1 MDLPATS
8 TLTRVS
14 RFFRRPRQS
23 AGNVY
28 CAKLETLQGTFYKI
42 GFTTK
47 PTLHERMAYNGQ
59 GNEKLIKQVLLFS
72 YHANAWDIEQT
83 LLDHFSKH
91 RAFKKGNAPSKPLYK
106 NGQSELFATDVLG
119 LDEPLYLSRAFTT
132 QTSIVDAEQARYGC
146 FAALIGLA
154 LAPFTLGISL
164 FFIWAGIVEFF
175 SATSDKTNE
184 EELVARERPKHPE
197 SIKIIVD
204 ELAKLTAS
212 TQT

>member
-28 CAKLETLQGTFYKI
+28 YAKLETLQGTFYKI

-91 RAFKKGNAPSKPLYK
+91 RAFKKGNDPSNPL
-106 NGQSELFATDVLG
+106 G
-119 LDEPLYLSRAFTT
+119 
-132 QTSIVDAEQARYGC
+132 GC
-146 FAALIGLA
+146 R
-154 LAPFTLGISL
+154 S
-164 FFIWAGIVEFF
+164 
-175 SATSDKTNE
+175 
-184 EELVARERPKHPE
+184 
-197 SIKIIVD
+197 
-204 ELAKLTAS
+204 
-212 TQT
+212 